1 MKSSLSQIKLESMP
15 GLPFWQELYVV
26 REWLNLKTSTVYQGD
41 QLKHGQQQPV
51 VIVPGFLS
59 TNFYLAELYEWLKRI
74 NYKPYYSGIRWNIN
88 CPDYSLQVLLNT
100 IQTVYQENNQ
110 PLSLIGHSLGGAI
123 ARAAAVQK
131 PEFIKQ
137 IITLGSPINAARVH
151 PTILATV
158 KLLKKFQRKRLL
170 FPNCYTEKCQCR
182 FITSLSTELPAL
194 VECAAIYSKQDGVID
209 WHCCLDNNK
218 NFNIEVKSTHLG
230 MVYSVE
236 VYRTIASLLSA
247 SNRINI

>member
-1 MKSSLSQIKLESMP
+1 MKPSLSQIKLESMP

-26 REWLNLKTSTVYQGD
+26 REWLNLKTSTVFQGD
-41 QLKHGQQQPV
+41 ELKHGQQQPI

-131 PEFIKQ
+131 PELIKQ

-182 FITSLSTELPAL
+182 FITSLSTDLPAL
-194 VECAAIYSKQDGVID
+194 VEGAAIYSKQDGIID

-218 NFNIEVKSTHLG
+218 NLNIEVKSTHLG
-230 MVYSVE
+230 MVYNVE